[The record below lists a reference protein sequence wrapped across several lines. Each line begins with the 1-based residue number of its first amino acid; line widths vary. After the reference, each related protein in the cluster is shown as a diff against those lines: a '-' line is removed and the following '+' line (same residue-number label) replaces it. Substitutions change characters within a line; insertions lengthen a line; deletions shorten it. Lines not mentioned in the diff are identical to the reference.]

1 MAKLIELSNF
11 SQCLKEKDIQEK
23 KADKLT
29 KLFELAVNRSV
40 RKLENSNI
48 QKYISIIKR
57 QTDLIILIKFRGRN
71 QRILSYIKISISLQ
85 RN

>member
-48 QKYISIIKR
+48 EKYISIIKR

>member
-11 SQCLKEKDIQEK
+11 SQCLKEKDTQEK